1 MNTEETKEILSI
13 QDLRREISENESL
26 VENYLVTAE
35 NMKWFAIIA
44 GAFSIIFFINES
56 VFSGI
61 VGLVLC
67 FLCVRKYNRSMGM
80 AEIHNGITKF
90 LKFMLH
96 HEITGDTSL
105 PGFLSK

>member
-26 VENYLVTAE
+26 VEDYLVTAQ
-35 NMKWFAIIA
+35 NMKWLAIGA
-44 GAFSIIFFINES
+44 GILSVIFFFIGS

-61 VGLVLC
+61 TAFVLC
-67 FLCVRKYNRSMGM
+67 FMCVRKYNRSRGM
-80 AEIHNGITKF
+80 AQIHFGITRF

-96 HEITGDTSL
+96 REITGDDSL
-105 PGFLSK
+105 PGFLV